1 MLKKLSK
8 HELSILKHELLDNL
22 MLYPDGLRVFFD
34 ERYGMYKISFLKK
47 DALKARQLDVDLL
60 TKDDVDT
67 KALQRQLE
75 EYFIKTEPKGTEVV
89 ETKVG
94 GDAGGNLD

>member
-8 HELSILKHELLDNL
+8 HELSILRQELLNNL

-47 DALKARQLDVDLL
+47 DALKARQMDVDLL
-60 TKDDVDT
+60 TKDEVDT

-75 EYFIKTEPKGTEVV
+75 KFFIRPEPKGTEFV
-89 ETKVG
+89 EVKVG
-94 GDAGGNLD
+94 GKNATRN